1 MLQPRAV
8 VRDDFPFPHQF
19 TVILASGIGGGGL
32 DESAEDLYTL
42 LSISTNLNK
51 LVVPAFFIID
61 ILSSHLRLIYGF
73 GGLIHPGADAGL

>member
-1 MLQPRAV
+1 
-8 VRDDFPFPHQF
+8 
-19 TVILASGIGGGGL
+19 L

-61 ILSSHLRLIYGF
+61 ILSSNLRLICGF

>member
-8 VRDDFPFPHQF
+8 VGDDFPFPHQF

-61 ILSSHLRLIYGF
+61 ILSSHLRLICGF